1 MQKHYSPKIQI
12 HPNVIADVFGSI
24 TPTTKMLVFGL
35 GYDSRMWYEGTGG
48 NTFFV
53 ENKDEYIRLNEKD
66 IPGTHIIKY
75 DYKTRCDASMS
86 MPQSVIDS
94 YSIPDRLL
102 ELAPFDIIV
111 IDGPEGY
118 KPFSPG
124 RLLPC
129 YWSLRLSRAGT
140 VIYVD
145 DSVRPLEKYCIE
157 KFFAGKVVTVFP
169 ERSGCTKIVV

>member
-1 MQKHYSPKIQI
+1 MQPYYNRNIQI
-12 HPNVIADVFGSI
+12 HPNVIADVFASI

-66 IPGTHIIKY
+66 IPASHIIKY
-75 DYKTRCDASMS
+75 DYKTRCDTSMLT
-86 MPQSVIDS
+86 PQSVLDS
-94 YSIPDRLL
+94 YSIPDRVY
-102 ELAPFDIIV
+102 ELAPFDLII

-118 KPFSPG
+118 QPFSPG

-145 DSVRPLEKYCIE
+145 DSARPLEKYCIQ
-157 KFFAGKVVTVFP
+157 KFYSDRVSRVFP
-169 ERSGCTKIVV
+169 ERSGCTKIIM